1 MTSRVMNLCVHTA
14 FPKFFRLYST
24 THKGASS
31 EQGRYL
37 IMSYWAK
44 AERMSIFQSYGY
56 KLHPPPPIPQQSQAP
71 QLTNSGSVV
80 YKERS
85 RLLGSSH
92 LCQQHPYLFYLPVQT
107 CPTSPCLLL
116 RLLLKTWLPGAKRP
130 CPCSQNS
137 HNHTQHP
144 VPKGEFSLFHRQRR
158 QRG

>member
-1 MTSRVMNLCVHTA
+1 
-14 FPKFFRLYST
+14 
-24 THKGASS
+24 
-31 EQGRYL
+31 
-37 IMSYWAK
+37 MSYWAK

-56 KLHPPPPIPQQSQAP
+56 KLHPRSPTPQQSQAP

-85 RLLGSSH
+85 WLLGSSH
-92 LCQQHPYLFYLPVQT
+92 LCQQHPYLFHLPVQT

-137 HNHTQHP
+137 QTHRYNLTLTYTEFKTFPSKYRGDVPSP
-144 VPKGEFSLFHRQRR
+144 V
-158 QRG
+158 RGRLLRVLSFQAFRLDSCNALYKQKLLKNTC